1 MQRIDRHV
9 ILGALPTPSHIKTLR
24 SRENITAVVNMCAEF
39 PGYRSLYEEIG
50 IRQIRLPTSDFNIP
64 SFETIEA
71 GIRLMKEIIDDGGR
85 IYLHC
90 KGTFSI
96 LHSAQV
102 LDIFA

>member
-1 MQRIDRHV
+1 
-9 ILGALPTPSHIKTLR
+9 
-24 SRENITAVVNMCAEF
+24 MCAEF

-96 LHSAQV
+96 LHSAQI